1 MKDMSYDLIIIGAGP
16 AGLYAAYLAGL
27 RQLKTLVLEA
37 LSNVGGQLTAF
48 YPDKPI
54 YDIPGFAGIEAQTF
68 IYNLYTQY
76 TRYQHEIPIITS
88 TRVRSILKTEK
99 GFELVTDSTHYLTR
113 YVLMTTGAGSLT
125 PRPLP
130 LLPNHP
136 RVHYSLTQKEQYRNQ
151 RLLVL
156 GGGDSALDMT
166 TSLQTVTSH
175 LSLSHRRLDFRGLES
190 TLATLQPF
198 VNIYI
203 PYVLSAV
210 EEIEDGLRVTLKHTT
225 EESVLTFDVDHL
237 FVGYGFEADTAQWK
251 DLAVERIQQKLAVST
266 MMETSLKGLYAAGH
280 AVMYPGKTNT
290 IATAFGEVNTAVDA
304 ITHALRPGKAIPF
317 SSFLNLK

>member
-1 MKDMSYDLIIIGAGP
+1 MNYDLIIIGAGP
-16 AGLYAAYLAGL
+16 SGLYAAYLAGL

-37 LSNVGGQLTAF
+37 LPSVGGQLTAF

-68 IYNLYTQY
+68 IHNLYTQY
-76 TRYQHEIPIITS
+76 ARYQQEIPIITS
-88 TRVRSILKTEK
+88 TRVRNILKTET
-99 GFELVTDSTHYLTR
+99 GFELITDSTRYQTR

-125 PRPLP
+125 PRPFP

-136 RVHYSLTQKEQYRNQ
+136 RVHYSLTQKEQYQNQ

-166 TSLQTVTSH
+166 TSLQTVTNH

-190 TLATLQPF
+190 TLASLPSF
-198 VNIYI
+198 VKVYI
-203 PYVLSAV
+203 PYVVSEVQEQDQAIRL
-210 EEIEDGLRVTLKHTT
+210 TLKHASEANVIT
-225 EESVLTFDVDHL
+225 LDVDHL

-251 DLAVERIQQKLAVST
+251 ELNVDRIQQKLAVST
-266 MMETSLKGLYAAGH
+266 TMETSLKGLYAAGH
-280 AVMYPGKTNT
+280 AVMYAGKTNT
-290 IATAFGEVNTAVDA
+290 IATAFGEVNTAVDTM
-304 ITHALRPGKAIPF
+304 THALRPGKAIPF

>member
-1 MKDMSYDLIIIGAGP
+1 MNYDLIIIGAGP

-37 LSNVGGQLTAF
+37 LPSVGGQLTAF

-68 IYNLYTQY
+68 INHLYTQY
-76 TRYQHEIPIITS
+76 ARYEQDIPIITS
-88 TRVRSILKTEK
+88 ARVRSIHKK
-99 GFELVTDSTHYLTR
+99 DNGFDVVTDDQRYQTR

-125 PRPLP
+125 PRPFP

-136 RVHYSLTQKEQYRNQ
+136 RVHYALTNKEQYHNQ

-166 TSLQTVTSH
+166 TSLQTVTNH

-190 TLATLQPF
+190 TLAVLQPF
-198 VNIYI
+198 VKVHI
-203 PYVLSAV
+203 PYLVSAV
-210 EEIEDGLRVTLKHTT
+210 ETIEDGLHVTLKHST
-225 EESVLTFDVDHL
+225 EESMISMDVDHL

-251 DLAVERIQQKLAVST
+251 DLAVERIQQKLSVST
-266 MMETSLKGLYAAGH
+266 TMGTSLKGLYAAGH
-280 AVMYPGKTNT
+280 VVMYPGKTNT

-317 SSFLNLK
+317 SSFLSLK

>member
-1 MKDMSYDLIIIGAGP
+1 MNYDLIIIGAGP

-37 LSNVGGQLTAF
+37 LPSVGGQLTAF

-68 IYNLYTQY
+68 IHQLYTQY
-76 TRYQHEIPIITS
+76 TRYEQDIPIVTS
-88 TRVRSILKTEK
+88 ARVRAIQKTEN
-99 GFELVTDSTHYLTR
+99 GFELVTDQARYTTA

-125 PRPLP
+125 PRPFPFLP
-130 LLPNHP
+130 HHP
-136 RVHYSLTQKEQYRNQ
+136 RVHYALTNKEQYRNQ

-166 TSLQTVTSH
+166 TSLQKVTNE

-190 TLATLQPF
+190 TIASLKPF
-198 VNIYI
+198 VKLHI
-203 PYVLSAV
+203 PYLVTAV
-210 EEIEDGLRVTLKHTT
+210 QEIEDGLRVIFKHSTK
-225 EESVLTFDVDHL
+225 ESMITIDFDHL
-237 FVGYGFEADTAQWK
+237 FVGYGFEADTSQWK